1 MSIGLDRC
9 VELSALTIGSM
20 KHLVEVFH
28 HVLQVLL
35 PNGPV
40 QHDIA
45 IYDAICYAKKVQLM
59 YIISC
64 QADLYGTLAG
74 LIQQGISVFFWSWS
88 LEW

>member
-1 MSIGLDRC
+1 MCIGLDRC

-40 QHDIA
+40 QRDIA
-45 IYDAICYAKKVQLM
+45 I
-59 YIISC
+59 
-64 QADLYGTLAG
+64 
-74 LIQQGISVFFWSWS
+74 
-88 LEW
+88 